1 MFSERFGLNKT
12 KQTNKSDVSTH
23 LWSLH
28 KGCRAG
34 FMPRRVL
41 SSLWLFYHFLF
52 IWYYY
57 FSSSIWRNP
66 RWKSPKEQRVY
77 CGSQFQGT
85 VHHIRE
91 GMAAG
96 AQGNWSLCL
105 QSGSREMNAGTLL
118 AFSFLFSP
126 EPQLIHG
133 AIGMQYGPSHLIQP
147 NPEMLLLDDSR
158 SC

>member
-1 MFSERFGLNKT
+1 MAFFTTS
-12 KQTNKSDVSTH
+12 
-23 LWSLH
+23 
-28 KGCRAG
+28 
-34 FMPRRVL
+34 
-41 SSLWLFYHFLF
+41 
-52 IWYYY
+52 
-57 FSSSIWRNP
+57 FSSGIITFPHRYDEIPDESHLRN
-66 RWKSPKEQRVY
+66 RVY

-85 VHHIRE
+85 VHPIRE

-133 AIGMQYGPSHLIQP
+133 ATDMQYGPSHLIQP

-158 SC
+158 FC

>member
-1 MFSERFGLNKT
+1 MGHFTSLAVVVNNKT
-12 KQTNKSDVSTH
+12 FKGLILPESSR
-23 LWSLH
+23 LH
-28 KGCRAG
+28 HSG
-34 FMPRRVL
+34 
-41 SSLWLFYHFLF
+41 
-52 IWYYY
+52 
-57 FSSSIWRNP
+57 
-66 RWKSPKEQRVY
+66 
-77 CGSQFQGT
+77 
-85 VHHIRE
+85 E

-133 AIGMQYGPSHLIQP
+133 ATDMQYGPSHLIQP

-158 SC
+158 FC